1 VVVAVYAMD
10 MEALWRSVVDNK
22 YDSLRGGWLSKEVAG
37 SYGVGVWKCI
47 RRVWEGFSEFVRYEV
62 GDGSVVQFWHDLW
75 SLLSLGCIPK
85 AKARR

>member
-47 RRVWEGFSEFVRYEV
+47 RRVCEVFS
-62 GDGSVVQFWHDLW
+62 
-75 SLLSLGCIPK
+75 
-85 AKARR
+85 